1 MNSDVLATIC
11 TLILLATKIA
21 LASGGEVVSVVFY
34 FVEGFLIYVFWQVM
48 RGICDAIT
56 GKNYIRSLSLTEEFR
71 VYRDD
76 RPVTYWYRLLI
87 SVTFNASLAAFILNL
102 IKPD

>member
-21 LASGGEVVSVVFY
+21 LASGGEVVSVLFY
-34 FVEGFLIYVFWQVM
+34 FVEGFLIYVFWEGM
-48 RGICDAIT
+48 RGISDTIT
-56 GKNYIRSLSLTEEFR
+56 GKNYIRYLKLTKEYR

-76 RPVTYWYRLLI
+76 RPVAYWYTLLML
-87 SVTFNASLAAFILNL
+87 VTFNASLAAFILNL